1 MMKSR
6 SRRRFLDLKRIVAI
20 LFLVLLTNG
29 FAGEPAGGPSQ
40 PTDDVVARYREA
52 IEKQQLTQ
60 KDLTA
65 DVIFQASI
73 PKLKKQG
80 KLSALRKISTL
91 GRVTYKVLG
100 FWGDDTVKKEV
111 IARYMTAELDSAS
124 KRSEEMAITP
134 ANYSFK
140 YKGLQDKND
149 LRVHVL
155 ELKPKQKRVGLFKGE
170 IWLDEQTYMPV
181 REQGRFVKSP
191 SVFIKKVDF
200 VRNYEIR
207 DGVAYLMHMES
218 KTDTRIVG
226 TAQLNIDYANY
237 HVEQDAEQ
245 ASAALEEARRRV
257 N

>member
-1 MMKSR
+1 
-6 SRRRFLDLKRIVAI
+6 LKRAATV
-20 LFLVLLTNG
+20 LFFSLLTTA
-29 FAGEPAGGPSQ
+29 FAGEPAGAPAI
-40 PTDDVVARYREA
+40 PADDIVSRYLQA
-52 IEKQQLTQ
+52 SEKQRLTQ
-60 KDLTA
+60 KDLSA

-80 KLSALRKISTL
+80 KLSALRKISAV

-111 IARYMTAELDSAS
+111 IARYMTAELDSAT
-124 KRSEEMAITP
+124 KRSEEMAISP

-140 YKGLQDKND
+140 YKGLQNKEKTDV
-149 LRVHVL
+149 RVHVL
-155 ELKPKQKRVGLFKGE
+155 ELKPRHKRVGLFKGE
-170 IWLDEQTYMPV
+170 IWLDEQTYMPL

-207 DGVAYLMHMES
+207 DGVAFLTHMES

-226 TAQLNIDYANY
+226 TAELNIDYANY
-237 HVEQDAEQ
+237 HVDNETEAT
-245 ASAALEEARRRV
+245 ALEEARRRV

>member
-1 MMKSR
+1 
-6 SRRRFLDLKRIVAI
+6 LKRAATV
-20 LFLVLLTNG
+20 LFFSLLISA
-29 FAGEPAGGPSQ
+29 FAGEPAGAPAA
-40 PTDDVVARYREA
+40 PADDIVARYRQA

-60 KDLTA
+60 KDLAA
-65 DVIFQASI
+65 DVMFQASI

-80 KLSALRKISTL
+80 KLSALRRISAV

-124 KRSEEMAITP
+124 KRSEEIAITP
-134 ANYSFK
+134 DNYSFK
-140 YKGLQDKND
+140 YKGLQDKVD
-149 LRVHVL
+149 SRVHVL
-155 ELKPKQKRVGLFKGE
+155 ELKPKHKRVGLFKGE

-181 REQGRFVKSP
+181 REQGRFAKSP

-207 DGVAYLMHMES
+207 DGIAYLTHMES

-226 TAQLNIDYANY
+226 TAELNIDYANY
-237 HVEQDAEQ
+237 HVDKDTEA
-245 ASAALEEARRRV
+245 AALEEARQRV